1 MDILRRLLVQHE
13 LSGQNRVVRR
23 REDRGSDSDPDIEF
37 ECQQSD
43 QQGVLCRSGVP
54 PLLVGAADSRTIKVD
69 TRSSVSYHSLA
80 FPAYTAGDAL
90 FFDAFALEAAANVE
104 MLVKVFLSGSLSGDS
119 QGNLLRIP
127 TGLPVVINV
136 QKTFLLSPATLA
148 AVRLNHFHEEFIA
161 PDFLGIFVGSRLST
175 WENPW
180 LGRTVRLLGKY
191 SELVVE
197 HMVNFLKKNKES
209 SSLLYWNSDREFYV
223 SLGYKILGLLKELAI
238 NYPVETKNGLTIV
251 SENKDTLHQF
261 ECDVECCILFG
272 LIAETENH
280 LKLFFLT
287 TSSKFLVDTVIAAHE
302 EMADD
307 DTSEEDFSGEEE
319 MQEDEMSLAS
329 PTTKQGSPYMKQA
342 SPVPKRARK
351 ANSHLLDFLGKLE
364 NKQKTTVYSF
374 CYYIKKSSWILW
386 SELPVTSIHEFGNT
400 QDDFKLPDDGTLSRQ
415 RSFVSLARKSGQ
427 DQMLMP
433 RGSRQSIGG
442 PLVPKEASKLQR
454 PNIIEFM
461 KVDFWAYN
469 FTKHS
474 IPFACLSNKRVIS
487 KLVSEQ
493 LTFILNKREL
503 PILNADCERLFSK
516 SAVNSFGKRNLRNI
530 LKGVVSLSLSRTW
543 WSMISVWRTETS
555 VWLPTS

>member
-1 MDILRRLLVQHE
+1 M
-13 LSGQNRVVRR
+13 
-23 REDRGSDSDPDIEF
+23 
-37 ECQQSD
+37 
-43 QQGVLCRSGVP
+43 
-54 PLLVGAADSRTIKVD
+54 
-69 TRSSVSYHSLA
+69 
-80 FPAYTAGDAL
+80 L
-90 FFDAFALEAAANVE
+90 FFDAFALEATYQVE
-104 MLVKVFLSGSLSGDS
+104 SLVKVFLSGSLSGDS

-127 TGLPVVINV
+127 PGLPVMINI

-161 PDFLGIFVGSRLST
+161 PDFLGIFIGARLST

-191 SELVVE
+191 SELVIE

-209 SSLLYWNSDREFYV
+209 SSLLYWNNDREFYM
-223 SLGYKILGLLKELAI
+223 SLGYKILGLLRELSS
-238 NYPVETKNGLTIV
+238 NYPVEVKNGLTIV

-280 LKLFFLT
+280 LKLFFLSA
-287 TSSKFLVDTVIAAHE
+287 SSKFLVDTVIAAHE

-307 DTSEEDFSGEEE
+307 DTSEEELSGEEE
-319 MQEDEMSLAS
+319 FLEDEMSLAS
-329 PTTKQGSPYMKQA
+329 PTAKQSSPYMKQA
-342 SPVPKRARK
+342 SPAPKRAK
-351 ANSHLLDFLGKLE
+351 KPNSYLLEFLGKLE

-386 SELPVTSIHEFGNT
+386 SELPVTSIHESVNT
-400 QDDFKLPDDGTLSRQ
+400 QDELKLTDDGTLSRQ
-415 RSFVSLARKSGQ
+415 RSFVSLGRKSGQ
-427 DQMLMP
+427 DQMLLA

-442 PLVPKEASKLQR
+442 IIIPKEASKLQR

-461 KVDFWAYN
+461 KVDFWAYT

-474 IPFACLSNKRVIS
+474 IPFTCLSNKRVIS

-493 LTFILNKREL
+493 ISQILTKREQAV
-503 PILNADCERLFSK
+503 LNADCERLFSK
-516 SAVNSFGKRNLRNI
+516 TRVNSFGQRNLRNI
-530 LKGVVSLSLSRTW
+530 LKGAVSKVSLRTLLW
-543 WSMISVWRTETS
+543 MTS
-555 VWLPTS
+555 A